1 MRIRAVALGSIC
13 LGFAFLFGWAEAG
26 LAAPDFKIRYNPK
39 FPCLEV
45 MDSKAVKI
53 TDISEGSKGETVTS
67 GKATLKI
74 SFLKNASGQPE
85 VTMTEAK
92 SALSEM
98 ELEAFG
104 LSVGMK
110 PEGVVKVRFGAS

>member
-1 MRIRAVALGSIC
+1 MAKVVSAWQGAVFTIFLLG
-13 LGFAFLFGWAEAG
+13 GGHEG
-26 LAAPDFKIRYNPK
+26 RAAPDFQIRYNSQL
-39 FPCLEV
+39 PCLEV
-45 MDSKAVKI
+45 LDSKAVKI
-53 TDISEGSKGETVTS
+53 TDISEGSKSETVTS
-67 GKATLKI
+67 SKATLKI
-74 SFLKNASGQPE
+74 SFLKDASGQPE
-85 VTMTEAK
+85 VTMTDAK